1 MPPLPPRKDAD
12 VLVVAAPDSGSTPTT
27 PVADDQERDLD
38 ELGRPRAAA
47 RSFDSETSN
56 SRRMA
61 RASGT
66 WERSAVRER
75 AEEESE
81 LWHPAEEAEMRIRVP
96 WEPDEL

>member
-27 PVADDQERDLD
+27 PVADDRGRDLN
-38 ELGRPRAAA
+38 EL
-47 RSFDSETSN
+47 DSETSS